1 VGTRSGCRSLF
12 VVRRWTRDTI
22 LALFFALASLA
33 LYAATAAPSVATLF
47 DDSLEFQVVLP
58 TLGIAHP
65 SGYPL
70 YTLLGRLWTLLLPLR
85 DPAGRANLLSAVA
98 AAAAVGVFFLVAR
111 RLAGSRPAAVIATV
125 ALIISPTWW
134 SQATIAEVYALHGLL
149 VALFLYCLLRW
160 EGTPVAAGRRQV
172 AAGGAGSSSF
182 QLPASNTRWLAAAA
196 LVAGL
201 GLTHHHMIALL
212 APAALVFVIRTDP
225 SLLRRPRRWLPLLL
239 CALAPL
245 LFYLYLP
252 IRGRVTGSLDGIF
265 TPTAW
270 GTLDWLLARGYS
282 VFLTSNPFGV
292 SRGLGTYLS
301 LFPDQF
307 GVLLCLGAL
316 PGLAIGWRQNARR
329 YVLLLLATAAQ
340 IAFGAA
346 YKVQDIDVFFIPAFM
361 LVALWAAWGMTI
373 LVQWLESILTRYSLL
388 ITRYSLLI
396 TLSLSAI
403 VLVQPAVTA
412 IRAFPQ
418 QDRSRA
424 WGVYDYG
431 ADMLANIAPGGEVV
445 GLLGETTLLRYFR
458 DVLGQRPDIS
468 VVPADAETDR
478 FAAVDTALA
487 AGRPVYLTRD
497 LPGAAARYSLDA
509 AGPLIAVSPKAAPA
523 VAPAGRPIGA
533 GIVLVDAR
541 GEVRWTHAGP
551 VVRLTLTWAATAPV
565 AEELK
570 VSARLLDEAGQ
581 VVAADDRVP
590 VHFAYPTTAWAP
602 GEQVQDVYDLT
613 QPAGAAGGPYG
624 VLLILYRV
632 ADGGEVGRAELSAVT
647 VGGG

>member
-1 VGTRSGCRSLF
+1 LVVARSRCRSELAI
-12 VVRRWTRDTI
+12 RRWIRDI
-22 LALFFALASLA
+22 LPALLLALASLA
-33 LYAATAAPSVATLF
+33 LYVATAAPSVATLF

-70 YTLLGRLWTLLLPLR
+70 YTLMGKLWTLLLPFR

-111 RLAGSRPAAVIATV
+111 RLAGSRAAAVVATT
-125 ALIISPTWW
+125 AFAISPAWW

-149 VALFLYCLLRW
+149 LALFLYCLLRW
-160 EGTPVAAGRRQV
+160 EETTVTAGRRHV
-172 AAGGAGSSSF
+172 AACGAGSSSF
-182 QLPASNTRWLAAAA
+182 QLPASNTRCLAAAA
-196 LVAGL
+196 LVFGL
-201 GLTHHHMIALL
+201 GLTHHRMIALL
-212 APAALVFVIRTDP
+212 APAALVFVIWTDP

-245 LFYLYLP
+245 ILYLCLP
-252 IRGRVTGSLDGIF
+252 IRGRVTGSLDGTF
-265 TPTAW
+265 TPTAR
-270 GTLDWLLARGYS
+270 GTLDWILARGYS
-282 VFLTSNPFGV
+282 VFLTGNPFGV
-292 SRGLGTYLS
+292 SRDLGTYLG
-301 LFPDQF
+301 LFLNQF
-307 GVLLCLGAL
+307 GVVLNLAALL
-316 PGLAIGWRQNARR
+316 GLATAWRYGARR
-329 YVLLLLATAAQ
+329 YVLLLLATVGQ

-361 LVALWAAWGMTI
+361 LVALWAALGMIT
-373 LVQWLESILTRYSLL
+373 LVKWIESSLTHYSSLVTRYSSL
-388 ITRYSLLI
+388 ITSLL
-396 TLSLSAI
+396 AI
-403 VLVQPAVTA
+403 ILLAQPTVTA
-412 IRAFPQ
+412 FRAFPQ

-458 DVLGQRPDIS
+458 DALGQRPDIL
-468 VVPADAETDR
+468 VIPADAEAAR
-478 FAAVDTALA
+478 FAALDAALA
-487 AGRPVYLTRD
+487 AGLPVYLTRD

-509 AGPLIAVSPKAAPA
+509 AGPLIAVSPKAAPTA
-523 VAPAGRPIGA
+523 APAGRPIGA
-533 GIVLVDAR
+533 GIVLVEAHA
-541 GEVRWTHAGP
+541 EVRRTHLGP

-570 VSARLLDEAGQ
+570 VSARLLDATGQ

-602 GEQVQDVYDLT
+602 GERVQDVYDLA
-613 QPAGAAGGPYG
+613 QPAGAADGPYG
-624 VLLILYRV
+624 VLVILYRA
-632 ADGGEVGRAELSAVT
+632 ADGGEVGRAELPAVT
-647 VGGG
+647 VWE